1 MKKLQI
7 VLGACSIVCQ
17 SHCSEITFINS
28 DSTTYSNESICCTG
42 NVMIVYHDRIIS
54 ADKVSYDK
62 NNASIRATGNVIIKD
77 EHSNTYFSDSLYVER
92 DFTLGHAENIKII
105 TEDQSRLAATSCSIN
120 NGVFELHNAIYSPCY
135 VCTKSGEITWQI
147 KAEYVKFDPH
157 SYINYDNATF
167 EVLGVPSICV
177 PHFFHVTPT
186 LKRKTGLLAPKITT
200 NSTNGFCVVLPY
212 LASTSETRELI
223 LKPIVTSKVGAV
235 AWGSYD
241 VKFAHGELNID
252 TSVTGTSSVKNYSVS
267 NHNVQKIQDSGYRG
281 HIFSSGRY
289 EFSDTWRGAF
299 DINLVS
305 DNFYLKRF
313 PVIRESN
320 RTLESNAK
328 LERFDHKN
336 YTLIKTA
343 MFQGET
349 SDTAPKIL
357 PIVEHNYSTNLYG
370 GVLNIDS
377 TLMNLL
383 FHHSRSARKTVINP
397 SWNKRLLLP
406 FGNILD
412 INALVSLQML
422 NVMEKKHSDYDSAC
436 NIIPQLKCM
445 WQWPLLLSTTGY
457 STILTPIVG
466 TVIASSKKNIDIFED
481 QFSDINDIN
490 LSEGYR
496 SSSSYNIDT
505 GRRIFYGTRCASYRN
520 GEPLYRLTI
529 GQSYEFT
536 DVPNRLSSS
545 GLKYKHSNIVSSM
558 DVFLSD
564 EMTLMYLGSYSP
576 KDRYWSKFETGI
588 NFKHNNI
595 AGSILGFNGR
605 HCLYDPFISNPALN
619 EEQNTQRYKGIA
631 LDVNYQVS
639 STFSFCAGA
648 TLGNKCPTSQAK
660 NQSVKLV
667 KHNLGF
673 KYQNECTYIAL
684 HVERK
689 NYRSGDLQPDTS
701 IRLVVHL
708 KNLGDCPN

>member
-1 MKKLQI
+1 MKKLQS
-7 VLGACSIVCQ
+7 VLGACSIICQ
-17 SHCSEITFINS
+17 AYCSDITFINS
-28 DSTTYSNESICCTG
+28 DSTTYSNESVCCTG
-42 NVMIVYHDRIIS
+42 HVIIVYHGRIIA
-54 ADKVSYDK
+54 ADKVYYDQ
-62 NNASIRATGNVIIKD
+62 NNTSIRATGNVIIED
-77 EHSNTYFSDSLYVER
+77 EHSNIYFADSLYIEK
-92 DFTLGHAENIKII
+92 DFTIGYAENIKII
-105 TEDQSRLAATSCSIN
+105 TNDKSRLAATSCSIN
-120 NGVFELHNAIYSPCY
+120 HRIFELHNAIYSPCY
-135 VCTKSGEITWQI
+135 VCTESGKITWQI
-147 KAEYVKFDPH
+147 KAEYVKFDPN
-157 SYINYDNATF
+157 SYTCYDNATL
-167 EVLGVPSICV
+167 EVFGVPSIYI
-177 PHFFHVTPT
+177 PHFSHVTPT
-186 LKRKTGLLAPKITT
+186 LKRKTGLLSPKITT
-200 NSTNGFCVVLPY
+200 NSHNGFCIVLPY
-212 LASTSETRELI
+212 LASTSESHELI
-223 LKPIVTSKVGAV
+223 LKPIITSKVGAV
-235 AWGSYD
+235 AWGRYD

-252 TSVTGTSSVKNYSVS
+252 TSATGTSSVKNYSVS
-267 NHNVQKIQDSGYRG
+267 NYNVQKIQDSGYRG

-289 EFSDTWRGAF
+289 EFSDTWRGGF

-313 PVIRESN
+313 PLIRESN

-328 LERFDHKN
+328 LERFDN
-336 YTLIKTA
+336 RSYTLIKTA

-357 PIVEHNYSTNLYG
+357 PIIEHNYSVNLPN

-397 SWNKRLLLP
+397 SWNKRLLFP

-412 INALVSLQML
+412 ISALVSLQML
-422 NVMEKKHSDYDSAC
+422 NVSEKKHSDYDSAC

-445 WQWPLLLSTTGY
+445 WQWPLLLSSAGY

-536 DVPNRLSSS
+536 SVPNRLSAS

-564 EMTLMYLGSYSP
+564 KMTLMYSGSYSP
-576 KDRYWSKFETGI
+576 KERYWSKFETGI
-588 NFKHNNI
+588 NFTHNNI
-595 AGSILGFNGR
+595 ASSILGFNGR
-605 HCLYDPFISNPALN
+605 HCLYDPFVTNPVLN
-619 EEQNTQRYKGIA
+619 EKQNTQRYKGIA
-631 LDVNYQVS
+631 LHIDYQVS
-639 STFSFCAGA
+639 STFALSAEA
-648 TLGNKCPTSQAK
+648 TFGNKGSTSQET
-660 NQSVKLV
+660 NQPIKLV
-667 KHNLGF
+667 RHNVGF
-673 KYQNECTYIAL
+673 KYQNECTYITL

-708 KNLGDCPN
+708 RNLGN